1 MILKDKAQE
10 SKEMKMHCRQWHI
23 SLAFFLIC
31 YLIIFYIQW
40 FLRHCILFFRVLTPE
55 KMTEEQRNEKLA
67 AIKVAYPLNNEKQ
80 NGTVLFTK

>member
-1 MILKDKAQE
+1 MTYFTCFL
-10 SKEMKMHCRQWHI
+10 
-23 SLAFFLIC
+23 SLFVIWLFFIYSGFRDIAF
-31 YLIIFYIQW
+31 Y
-40 FLRHCILFFRVLTPE
+40 FRVLTPE